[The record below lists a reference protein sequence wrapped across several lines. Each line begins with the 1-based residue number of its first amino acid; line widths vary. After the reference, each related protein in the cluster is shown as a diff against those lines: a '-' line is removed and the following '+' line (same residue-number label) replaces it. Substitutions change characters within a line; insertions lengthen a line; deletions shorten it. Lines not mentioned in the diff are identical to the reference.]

1 MLDPTFRPRDLS
13 AIPLFP
19 LPNVVLFPRAVL
31 PLHIFEER
39 YKQMTV
45 DVLTG
50 KRQIAIALLRP
61 GWEKNYYQ
69 RPEIDPIVCVGTI
82 LTHERL
88 PDGTFNFLLQG
99 HTRARVTR
107 EFGEG
112 QWPYR
117 VAELQ
122 RVQESRASEAEL
134 SEHRQRL
141 ISVFDEGTLL
151 ATGIGRQFRQLL
163 SSPLSTPDIADLI
176 AFNFLEEVG
185 LKQSLLAEGDI
196 GARVARTVAAFE
208 EMHPALQPVSSA
220 SMRKPSLN

>member
-1 MLDPTFRPRDLS
+1 
-13 AIPLFP
+13 
-19 LPNVVLFPRAVL
+19 
-31 PLHIFEER
+31 
-39 YKQMTV
+39 MTV

-99 HTRARVTR
+99 HTRARVIR

-122 RVQESRASEAEL
+122 RVQETRASEAEL

-196 GARVARTVAAFE
+196 GSRVARTVAAFE